1 MKDSLDRLKQAQ
13 AQALEANARVDE
25 AVIEARAT
33 GATWQQIGSILNIS
47 KQAASQR
54 YGSTGTVYAANSLE
68 SIQKELNQLT
78 EELFAALNHGDY
90 ERAHSLMTYVTARRL
105 SKRKISDIWQQTL
118 DVCGTFIEVHKTVTE
133 YRGRDYVLTY
143 RLRHALGEPVG
154 QISFNQSHKITGL
167 VIFND
172 DSTPLPW

>member
-1 MKDSLDRLKQAQ
+1 MKDSLNRLKQAQ

-25 AVIEARAT
+25 AVAEARAT
-33 GATWQQIGSILNIS
+33 GATWQQIGTILNIS

-54 YGSTGTVYAANSLE
+54 YGAATTVYNARSLDT
-68 SIQKELNQLT
+68 IQKELNQLT

-90 ERAHSLMTYVTARRL
+90 ERTHSLMTYVTARLL
-105 SKRKISDIWQQTL
+105 SKRKISGVWQQVL
-118 DVCGTFIEVHKTVTE
+118 DVCGSFIEVHKTVTE
-133 YRGRDYVLTY
+133 YKGNDYILTY
-143 RLRHALGEPVG
+143 RLRHTNGEPVG
-154 QISFNQSHKITGL
+154 QISFNKTHKITGM